1 MQDYQEGLEPPAK
14 KTALD
19 VAWEDLLIRQGNAF
33 LDYMTQAD
41 EEQKHFAKCAFRM
54 GDRTSCVWAYPNP
67 EHKEECIQM
76 VNGLGSVMLQVIR
89 NQPPDPRSP
98 VDPWPL
104 LRFPWSHDDSI
115 NLLSREILCMIYALL
130 QDPADMWSF
139 MQVNKK
145 FYKAGKL
152 YPNYQPHIQKLLPAF
167 VYPFWDTS
175 FKPRQFFFAMCF
187 VSCKTDKQLAA
198 KWMKHIR
205 TDGSGDKKQI
215 EMGNEAL
222 LYVWFNLCGDT
233 KVGFARDEE
242 DWTVV
247 YQADNMQYGAYF
259 MQRIVDDLGL
269 HLPRGSFKEIP
280 LNKIRK
286 EIINRLF
293 F

>member
-1 MQDYQEGLEPPAK
+1 MQEYQEGLEPPAK

-33 LDYMTQAD
+33 LDYMMQAD

-54 GDRTSCVWAYPNP
+54 GDRPSCVWVL
-67 EHKEECIQM
+67 KEESIQL
-76 VNGLGSVMLQVIR
+76 VNGLGSVMLQVKR
-89 NQPPDPRSP
+89 NQPPGPRSP

-115 NLLSREILCMIYALL
+115 KLLPREILCMIYALL
-130 QDPADMWSF
+130 KDPADMWSF
-139 MQVNKK
+139 MQVNKT
-145 FYKAGKL
+145 FYKAGEL

-222 LYVWFNLCGDT
+222 LYVLYHLGDNT
-233 KVGFARDEE
+233 NVGFARDAE

-247 YQADNMQYGAYF
+247 YRNENTQYGAYF
-259 MQRIVDDLGL
+259 MHRIVDDLGL
-269 HLPRGSFKEIP
+269 HTSRGSFKEIP
-280 LNKIRK
+280 LGRIRK
-286 EIINRLF
+286 EIIKRLF
-293 F
+293 S